1 MKNTF
6 KIILSLAFVASVSF
20 SSFASEKGKSESN
33 STMATTSME
42 GTIFDAETQE
52 TLAGVTVK
60 IAGTNTEV
68 KTDLDGKFSIEGLT
82 PGDYNLEVSYISYKE
97 AKLVKTVAMDHTNKV
112 TLKLKSE

>member
-6 KIILSLAFVASVSF
+6 KIILSLAFVASISL
-20 SSFASEKGKSESN
+20 SSMASEKGKSETN
-33 STMATTSME
+33 STMVTASME
-42 GTIFDAETQE
+42 GTVFDADTKE

-68 KTDLDGKFSIEGLT
+68 KTDLDGNFSIEGLI
-82 PGDYNLEVSYISYKE
+82 PGNYNLEVSYISYKE
-97 AKLVKTVAMDHTNKV
+97 AKLVKTVALNTANEV